1 MFSQF
6 VVAPLL
12 VKSVA
17 AKAAHTCSRKGAR
30 RATVRSGVAEPYRSP
45 RRPNPSVN
53 RSANGM
59 PPGPIHR
66 YGVHCLWLGPG
77 VMPLS
82 PGYLKR

>member
-6 VVAPLL
+6 VAAPLL
-12 VKSVA
+12 VKSVT
-17 AKAAHTCSRKGAR
+17 AKAAHTWGGKGAR
-30 RATVRSGVAEPYRSP
+30 RAKVRSGIAGSYRSP
-45 RRPNPSVN
+45 RRPNTSVN

-59 PPGPIHR
+59 PPGTDHM
-66 YGVHCLWLGPG
+66 YGVHCLWPGPG